1 MPTGHSRLIPSLAA
15 LAAVAALAGCGGDD
29 TTSTEETVAAKPDLQ
44 RYCELVG
51 ELDARSAAIFSELE
65 EAGVPTAE
73 QLAAAQLR
81 VLEENEELIA
91 ELAVVVPDEIRDDFE
106 LSVESARE
114 RAEAADASQ
123 PPQEVADAGIR
134 LLQFRRDN
142 CPARTL
148 KAG

>member
-1 MPTGHSRLIPSLAA
+1 MRALTVALI
-15 LAAVAALAGCGGDD
+15 AVLALAGCGGDD
-29 TTSTEETVAAKPDLQ
+29 TTSTDATVAAHPDLE

-51 ELDARSAAIFSELE
+51 KLDRRSAAIFQEIE
-65 EAGVPTAE
+65 QEGIPTAE
-73 QLAAAQLR
+73 ELAAAQLR

-91 ELAVVVPDEIRDDFE
+91 ELTVVVPDEIREDVD
-106 LSVESARE
+106 LSVESARQ

-123 PPQEVADAGIR
+123 PPKEVAEAGIR